1 MAKLSYLNNTILF
14 FITEPGV
21 PYNITIGA
29 VNEVGQ
35 GMNVSVLAFSSI
47 QSKSHI
53 LQ

>member
-1 MAKLSYLNNTILF
+1 MAKLSYLNNTIL

-53 LQ
+53 IQ